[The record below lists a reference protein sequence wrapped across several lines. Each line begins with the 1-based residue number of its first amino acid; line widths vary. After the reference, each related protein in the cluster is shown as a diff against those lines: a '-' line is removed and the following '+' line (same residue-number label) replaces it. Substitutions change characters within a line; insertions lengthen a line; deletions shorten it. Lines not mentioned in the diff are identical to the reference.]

1 MKPDEH
7 RHDVI
12 EINKR
17 RSHRCSFKLEGYIL
31 TKRSRVHYTNKGNI
45 MLSIFDIF
53 KVGVGPSSSHTN
65 GPMIA
70 GFQFLSLIEDISLV
84 TRIQIDLYGSLAL
97 TGKGHHT
104 DRAVLLGLLGN
115 QPDTINITQAKMDLH
130 TIQQTATLNL
140 AGKKNIPF
148 SHQDD
153 LLFHP
158 QSLPLHENGLTF
170 SVFDQQHRLVAFETY
185 YSIGGGFIATAAQL
199 EHGHAASPINVEFP
213 FTCADD
219 LLNKAQRNGLSLAGL
234 VLRNELALRDGQEI
248 DRKSEQIWQ
257 VMSSCME
264 RGFETEGILEGGL
277 NVTRRAPALLK
288 KLEANASTEQD
299 PLEVMD
305 WINLFAFA
313 VSEENAAGGQ
323 VVTSPTNGAAG
334 VIPAV
339 LMYYHRFIRPLDL
352 KQIKDFLAVAGAI
365 GMLYKMNASISG
377 AEVGCQG
384 EIGVSS
390 SMAAAGLT
398 SLRGGSNE
406 QICMA
411 AEIAM
416 EHSLGMTCDPIGGLV
431 QVPCIERNAMGAVKA
446 INASRMALKRTS
458 KCLISLDKVIETMF
472 QTGKDMNKK
481 YRETALGGLAL
492 IHLAPPC
499 E

>member
-1 MKPDEH
+1 
-7 RHDVI
+7 
-12 EINKR
+12 
-17 RSHRCSFKLEGYIL
+17 
-31 TKRSRVHYTNKGNI
+31 

-53 KVGVGPSSSHTN
+53 KIGVGPSSSHTN

-70 GFQFLSLIEDISLV
+70 GYRFVQQLLPQLDKV
-84 TRIQIDLYGSLAL
+84 ARIQIDLYGSLSL

-104 DRAVLLGLLGN
+104 DRATLLGLMGN
-115 QPDTINITQAKMDLH
+115 QPATINISEANQVLREAL
-130 TIQQTATLNL
+130 QTGKLCLNG
-140 AGKKNIPF
+140 AHDIPF
-148 SHQDD
+148 DESND
-153 LLFHP
+153 LLFH
-158 QSLPLHENGLTF
+158 QDNLPLHENGMIL
-170 SVFDQQHRLVAFETY
+170 SAFDAQGDQIDFETY
-185 YSIGGGFIATAAQL
+185 YSVGGGFVATAEQL
-199 EHGHAASPINVEFP
+199 QQGTSTANVAVTYP
-213 FTCADD
+213 FTSADQM
-219 LLNKAQRNGLSLAGL
+219 LRQAEKHGLSIGGMI
-234 VLRNELALRDGQEI
+234 LRNELAFQDMAAI
-248 DRKSEQIWQ
+248 DAKADQIWQ
-257 VMSSCME
+257 VMSQCME
-264 RGFETEGILEGGL
+264 RGFATEGILEGGL
-277 NVTRRAPALLK
+277 NVTRRAPSLLK
-288 KLEANASTEQD
+288 KLEANAAIEND
-299 PLEVMD
+299 PMEVMD

-339 LMYYHRFIRPLDL
+339 LMYYHRFIKALDT
-352 KQIKDFLAVAGAI
+352 KQLKDFLAVSGAI
-365 GMLYKMNASISG
+365 GILYKTNASISG

-384 EIGVSS
+384 EVGVSS

-398 SLRGGSNE
+398 ALRGGSNE

-458 KCLISLDKVIETMF
+458 KCLISLDKVIETMY

-481 YRETALGGLAL
+481 YRETSLGGLAL

>member
-1 MKPDEH
+1 
-7 RHDVI
+7 
-12 EINKR
+12 
-17 RSHRCSFKLEGYIL
+17 
-31 TKRSRVHYTNKGNI
+31 

-53 KVGVGPSSSHTN
+53 KIGVGPSSSHTN

-70 GFQFLSLIEDISLV
+70 GFQFLSVIPDINQV
-84 TRIQIDLYGSLAL
+84 ARIQIDLFGSLSL

-104 DRAVLLGLLGN
+104 DRAVVLGLLGN
-115 QPDTINITQAKMDLH
+115 QPDTIKMTSATQAMQRAIDEGGLLLGGRNEISFH
-130 TIQQTATLNL
+130 Y
-140 AGKKNIPF
+140 
-148 SHQDD
+148 SSD
-153 LLFHP
+153 LLFH
-158 QSLPLHENGLTF
+158 SENLPLHENGMTL
-170 SVFDQQHRLVAFETY
+170 SAFDAQGLIVAFETY
-185 YSIGGGFIATAAQL
+185 YSIGGGFIATAKEL
-199 EHGHAASPINVEFP
+199 EHGTAESSIKVEFP
-213 FTCADD
+213 FNSAEE
-219 LLNKAQRNGLSLAGL
+219 LLKKAERNGLSLGGL
-234 VLRNELALRDGQEI
+234 VLRNELAFRDI
-248 DRKSEQIWQ
+248 DTIDQKTEQIWK
-257 VMSSCME
+257 VMSLCMQ
-264 RGFETEGILEGGL
+264 RGFDTEGILEGGL

-288 KLEANASTEQD
+288 KLEANAAIEND
-299 PLEVMD
+299 PMEIMD

-339 LMYYHRFIRPLDL
+339 LMYYHRFIRPLDT
-352 KQIKDFLAVAGAI
+352 KQLKDFLAVAGAI
-365 GMLYKMNASISG
+365 GILYKTNASISG

-406 QICMA
+406 QMCIA

-431 QVPCIERNAMGAVKA
+431 QVPCIERNAMGAMKA

-458 KCLISLDKVIETMF
+458 KCLISLDKVIDTMY

-481 YRETALGGLAL
+481 YRETSLGGLAL